1 MKFFGNIP
9 FRVSSPS
16 IIPNWRSEGFNWCS
30 LKIFVNKLNDSPN
43 IEQLLSDSRLIHCK
57 SVTVYHCVWNTLA
70 LYKLKI
76 GTHPPR
82 VVYLL
87 YNHDNISYLETQ
99 LINIISF
106 TVVHC
111 LGKGVMTYAYYILTE
126 TYC

>member
-1 MKFFGNIP
+1 MIAQISN
-9 FRVSSPS
+9 
-16 IIPNWRSEGFNWCS
+16 N
-30 LKIFVNKLNDSPN
+30 
-43 IEQLLSDSRLIHCK
+43 SRLIHCK
-57 SVTVYHCVWNTLA
+57 SVTMYHCVWNTLA

-82 VVYLL
+82 VVNLL
-87 YNHDNISYLETQ
+87 HNHDNISYLETQ